1 MTIPQPTVPAAG
13 WYTDPSGQPGQRW
26 WDGTSWTQQTQQMQQ
41 TQPAAQPAQQ
51 VWPTQP
57 TTPTQISQPTQ
68 QLEPASTPAAS
79 GAFATAM
86 QSHASYV
93 PSSATARPAGWY
105 PDATNYGQQRW
116 WDGKQWTAQV
126 TTPYQSG
133 QGYDLRAPAGTSPY
147 NSQIWAIVGI
157 YAFLNLGSFAYV
169 YSLMSNPL
177 STSSTVPS
185 MTSLVVPLVF
195 LAAGLI
201 GWIVSAR
208 LAASDGR
215 ELESRGV
222 QRPFHWAF
230 MLIPSYGVTIYI
242 IGRSVVARR
251 RTGHGL
257 APIWWHIGLGVASYV
272 IGFIVL
278 FALASSLSYGG
289 YGSYGY

>member
-26 WDGTSWTQQTQQMQQ
+26 WDGTSWTQQTQQTQQ

-68 QLEPASTPAAS
+68 QLEPAYTPAAS

-93 PSSATARPAGWY
+93 PSSASARPAGWY
-105 PDATNYGQQRW
+105 HDATNYGQQRW
-116 WDGKQWTAQV
+116 WDGNQWTAQV
-126 TTPYQSG
+126 STPYQSG

-147 NSQIWAIVGI
+147 NGQIWGIVGI
-157 YAFLNLGSFAYV
+157 YGFLCFGEYFYI
-169 YSLMSNPL
+169 YSLMVDPMGINGTGL
-177 STSSTVPS
+177 GGVPVIF
-185 MTSLVVPLVF
+185 MALL
-195 LAAGLI
+195 LI
-201 GWIVSAR
+201 GWIVSIW

-215 ELESRGV
+215 ELQSRGI

-230 MLIPSYGVTIYI
+230 CFIPSWGPTIYI
-242 IGRSVVARR
+242 IGRSVVARS
-251 RTGHGL
+251 RTGRGL
-257 APIWWHIGLGVASYV
+257 APIWWHIGLAVGSFVF
-272 IGFIVL
+272 GFAVL
-278 FALASSLSYGG
+278 MSLAGSLSPYGG